1 MKSVVFSLVG
11 PHAGQSLEEIFERK
25 IKDCKTLKETFW
37 VYQSSRC
44 TKSLFST
51 HKPSE
56 ILFVSA
62 SKPGAA
68 KQTKSSTI
76 AQQFFKNNQWFD
88 FNKDLSP
95 VTGRIHSKST
105 AFQLTNLRMVNEEID
120 FNDYTDIVTN
130 KPLRFSQ
137 FCSTTIGAISKNKSE
152 ESRPRIICAK
162 ATLEDIVAI
171 R

>member
-1 MKSVVFSLVG
+1 MNNIVFSLVG

-25 IKDCKTLKETFW
+25 IKDCKNLNQTFW

-56 ILFVSA
+56 VWFVSA

-68 KQTKSSTI
+68 KQTRSSAR
-76 AQQFFKNNQWFD
+76 AQQFFKDDQWFN
-88 FNKDLSP
+88 FPQDLSP

-105 AFQLTNLRMVNEEID
+105 ALQLTNLGMVHETID
-120 FNDYTDIVTN
+120 FNNYIDVVTN

-137 FCSTTIGAISKNKSE
+137 FCSTTIGSETQNESE
-152 ESRPRIICAK
+152 ESRLRIICAK
-162 ATLEDIVAI
+162 ATLKDIVTI

>member
-1 MKSVVFSLVG
+1 MSSVIFSLVG
-11 PHAGQSLEEIFERK
+11 PHAGQSLQEIFERK
-25 IKDCKTLKETFW
+25 IKDCETVNETFW
-37 VYQSSRC
+37 VYRSHRC
-44 TKSLFST
+44 TKSLFDA

-56 ILFVSA
+56 VWFISA

-68 KQTKSSTI
+68 KQTKSSTL

-105 AFQLTNLRMVNEEID
+105 AFQLTNLRLTNEVID
-120 FNDYTDIVTN
+120 FNDYTDIVTT

-137 FCSTTIGAISKNKSE
+137 FCSTTIGTLSKNKSE
-152 ESRPRIICAK
+152 ESRLRTICAK
-162 ATLEDIVAI
+162 ALIKDIVTI

>member
-1 MKSVVFSLVG
+1 MSIVFSLVG

-25 IKDCKTLKETFW
+25 IKNCKDLNQTFW
-37 VYQSSRC
+37 VYHSHRC
-44 TKSLFST
+44 TKSLVNT
-51 HKPSE
+51 YKPSE
-56 ILFVSA
+56 VWFVSA

-68 KQTKSSTI
+68 KQTKSSTR
-76 AQQFFKNNQWFD
+76 AQQFFKDDQWFD
-88 FNKDLSP
+88 FPQNLSP

-105 AFQLTNLRMVNEEID
+105 AFQLTDLRMVDETIN
-120 FNDYTDIVTN
+120 FNDYIDVVTN

-137 FCSTTIGAISKNKSE
+137 FCSTTIGSETQNESE
-152 ESRPRIICAK
+152 ESRLRTICAK

>member
-1 MKSVVFSLVG
+1 MKSIVFSLVG

-25 IKDCKTLKETFW
+25 IKDCKTLNETFW
-37 VYQSSRC
+37 VFQSSRC

-51 HKPSE
+51 HNPFE
-56 ILFVSA
+56 ILFISA
-62 SKPGAA
+62 SNPGAA

-76 AQQFFKNNQWFD
+76 AQQFFKDNQWFD

-105 AFQLTNLRMVNEEID
+105 AFQLTNLRLANEEID
-120 FNDYTDIVTN
+120 FNNYTDIITN
-130 KPLRFSQ
+130 KSLRFSQ
-137 FCSTTIGAISKNKSE
+137 FCSTTIGTITENKTE
-152 ESRPRIICAK
+152 ESRLRTICAK

>member
-1 MKSVVFSLVG
+1 MFVFSLVG

-25 IKDCKTLKETFW
+25 IEDCETLNETFW

-44 TKSLFST
+44 TKGLFDA
-51 HKPSE
+51 HKPPE
-56 ILFVSA
+56 VWFISA

-68 KQTKSSTI
+68 KQTKSSTL

-88 FNKDLSP
+88 FDKDLSP
-95 VTGRIHSKST
+95 VTGRIRSKST
-105 AFQLTNLRMVNEEID
+105 AFQLTNLRMVNETID
-120 FNDYTDIVTN
+120 FNNYVDVVTN

-137 FCSTTIGAISKNKSE
+137 FCSTTIGTLTKNKSE
-152 ESRPRIICAK
+152 ESRLRTICAK
-162 ATLEDIVAI
+162 ALIKDIVMI

>member
-25 IKDCKTLKETFW
+25 IKDCEVLKETFW
-37 VYQSSRC
+37 VYQSSCC
-44 TKSLFST
+44 TKGLFDT

-56 ILFVSA
+56 ILFISA

-68 KQTKSSTI
+68 KQTKSSTL
-76 AQQFFKNNQWFD
+76 AQQFFKNKQWFG

-105 AFQLTNLRMVNEEID
+105 AFQLTNLRMVNETID
-120 FNDYTDIVTN
+120 FNDYTDITTN

-137 FCSTTIGAISKNKSE
+137 FCSTTIGAMSENNTE
-152 ESRPRIICAK
+152 ESRLRTICAK
-162 ATLEDIVAI
+162 AILKDIVTI

>member
-1 MKSVVFSLVG
+1 MNNIVFSLVG
-11 PHAGQSLEEIFERK
+11 PHAGQSLKEIFERK
-25 IKDCKTLKETFW
+25 IKDCETLNETFW
-37 VYQSSRC
+37 VYRSSRC
-44 TKSLFST
+44 TKSLFGT

-56 ILFVSA
+56 IFFISA

-68 KQTKSSTI
+68 KQTKSSTL

-105 AFQLTNLRMVNEEID
+105 AFQLTNLRMVQETLD
-120 FNDYTDIVTN
+120 FNNYIDIVTN

-137 FCSTTIGAISKNKSE
+137 FCSTTIGAISKNNTE
-152 ESRPRIICAK
+152 ESRIRTICAK
-162 ATLEDIVAI
+162 ATLKNIVTI

>member
-1 MKSVVFSLVG
+1 MSSAIFSLVG
-11 PHAGQSLEEIFERK
+11 PHAGQYLEEIFERK
-25 IKDCKTLKETFW
+25 IKDCETLNETFW
-37 VYQSSRC
+37 VFQSSRC
-44 TKSLFST
+44 TKSLFDT

-56 ILFVSA
+56 VWFISA

-68 KQTKSSTI
+68 KQTKSSTL

-105 AFQLTNLRMVNEEID
+105 AFQLTNLRLVNETVD
-120 FNDYTDIVTN
+120 FNNYADIVTN
-130 KPLRFSQ
+130 KPLHFSQ
-137 FCSTTIGAISKNKSE
+137 FCSTTIGTISKNKSE
-152 ESRPRIICAK
+152 ESRLRTICAK
-162 ATLEDIVAI
+162 ALIKDIVTI